1 MKKVLEY
8 TKLFLGVILIPAAF
22 VMEMIDEELG

>member
-1 MKKVLEY
+1 MKKVAEY

-22 VMEMIDEELG
+22 ILEMIDEDLG

>member
-1 MKKVLEY
+1 MKKALEY